1 MAPTGVATV
10 NKNGTMIN
18 SALGIPTARG
28 NNNSRLSDNMWC
40 KLRLIYSELE
50 AVTID

>member
-1 MAPTGVATV
+1 MAPMGAATV
-10 NKNGTMIN
+10 NKNGTTIN
-18 SALGIPTARG
+18 SALGIPTTRG
-28 NNNSRLSDNMWC
+28 NNNSRLSDKMWC